1 MNAIAAD
8 NVSLLQKDD
17 ISNLVH
23 RLDPDRIPHHVAIIM
38 DGNRRWARKRGLPA
52 LFGHRAGE
60 ANLKKIVKAAADFGI
75 KVITVYAFSTENWN
89 RSAAEVQGLM
99 QILKTYLRNEKDE
112 MIAQGVRLQSIGDLS
127 RFPDEVLH
135 ELEETR
141 RATAH
146 CTRIEL
152 VLALNYGGRDDI
164 RRAAV
169 ALLSDFAQGKV
180 DKEAV
185 SEELFASYL
194 DTSAWGDPDLFI
206 RTSGEWRISNFLL
219 WQLSYAEVYITDVLW
234 PDFDERQLLL
244 ALEDFQ
250 SRDRRLGG

>member
-1 MNAIAAD
+1 MNAVVLD
-8 NVSLLQKDD
+8 NTSLLEKAFVSEG
-17 ISNLVH
+17 SN
-23 RLDPDRIPHHVAIIM
+23 RLDPSRIPHHVAIIM

-60 ANLKKIVKAAADFGI
+60 ANLKRIVNAAADYGI
-75 KVITVYAFSTENWN
+75 KVLTVYAFSTENWN

-99 QILKTYLRNEKDE
+99 HILKTYLRNEREE
-112 MIAQGVRLQSIGDLS
+112 MIAQGVRLQTIGDLS
-127 RFPDEVLH
+127 RFPKEVLD
-135 ELEETR
+135 ELEESR

-146 CTRIEL
+146 CTHIEL

-164 RRAAV
+164 RRAAI
-169 ALLSDFAQGKV
+169 ALLDDVASGKIE
-180 DKEAV
+180 KEAI
-185 SEELFASYL
+185 SEEIFASYL

-219 WQLSYAEVYITDVLW
+219 WQLSYTEVYITDVLW

-244 ALEDFQ
+244 ALVDFQ
-250 SRDRRLGG
+250 QRDRRLGG